1 MQLARVRLV
10 SDHIWHVFLRA
21 RVNFRLDVKRVKP
34 LRSRQ
39 KYELSINKPQNT
51 LETYRR
57 QL

>member
-21 RVNFRLDVKRVKP
+21 RVNFRLDVKRVKT